1 MNFVHGQKEKR
12 KDGKSPKRITMSLK
26 RTDDV
31 WYAILREI
39 YNFHVKKIFL
49 VTKKVF
55 QRLDD
60 PTFIFYPPSILVLCV
75 ILLCACISKKE

>member
-31 WYAILREI
+31 GYAILQYRTL
-39 YNFHVKKIFL
+39 N
-49 VTKKVF
+49 
-55 QRLDD
+55 
-60 PTFIFYPPSILVLCV
+60 
-75 ILLCACISKKE
+75 